1 MLRLLNLM
9 LVCGFILLG
18 QSSPGQAKDITI
30 DGIRFGQNGSTT
42 RFVLDVSSEA
52 KPSMFLL
59 ADPYRVV
66 IDLPEANWRADGSV
80 KTSGVVEGYRHGLFS
95 PGVYRIV
102 LDLKEPAT
110 VANSFTLPP
119 SGKYDHRLVLDIKP
133 TSRAA
138 FLSAVQSSKSARPTL
153 ESASVPDVTAPRKRI
168 SGKRV
173 VVIDAGH
180 GGPDPG
186 NLGVIGVHEKVVVLE
201 IARAIRDE
209 LNKTGRYEVHMT
221 RDRDIFHP
229 VRERFRIARRHRADL
244 FISVHADSIKNPK
257 VSGASVYNLS
267 ETASDREA
275 ARLAARENKSDVIAG
290 VNLAQADDDV
300 SSILIDLAQR
310 ETMNFSAQYA
320 NILVQE
326 LGRDVPL
333 LQRTHRFANLGVL
346 KAPDVPSVLLEAG
359 YLTNKSNARF
369 INSSDGRKK
378 IAQAVR
384 RATDRYFQQM
394 IALGR

>member
-1 MLRLLNLM
+1 M
-9 LVCGFILLG
+9 
-18 QSSPGQAKDITI
+18 
-30 DGIRFGQNGSTT
+30 
-42 RFVLDVSSEA
+42 
-52 KPSMFLL
+52 
-59 ADPYRVV
+59 
-66 IDLPEANWRADGSV
+66 
-80 KTSGVVEGYRHGLFS
+80 
-95 PGVYRIV
+95 
-102 LDLKEPAT
+102 LDLKGPAT

-119 SGKYDHRLVLDIKP
+119 NGQYSHRLVLDIEP
-133 TSRAA
+133 TSRDT
-138 FLSAVQSSKSARPTL
+138 FLAGVQSSKSERPTV
-153 ESASVPDVTAPRKRI
+153 ETASVPDVTAPRKRI
-168 SGKRV
+168 AGKRI
-173 VVIDAGH
+173 VVIDPGH

-186 NLGVIGVHEKVVVLE
+186 NLGVIGVHEKIVVLE

-229 VRERFRIARRHRADL
+229 VRERFRIARRLHADL
-244 FISVHADSIKNPK
+244 FISVHADSIKNSN

-290 VNLAQADDDV
+290 VNLDTADDDV
-300 SSILIDLAQR
+300 SSILIELAQR

-359 YLTNKSNARF
+359 YLTNKKNANF

-394 IALGR
+394 VALGR

>member
-1 MLRLLNLM
+1 MPRLLNVM
-9 LVCGFILLG
+9 LVCLMMLIGAG
-18 QSSPGQAKDITI
+18 VPAVAKDITI
-30 DGIRFGQNGSTT
+30 DGIRFGQNGTTT

-52 KPSMFLL
+52 TPSIFLL

-66 IDLPEANWRADGSV
+66 IDLPEANWRTNGDV
-80 KTSGVVEGYRHGLFS
+80 KTSGVVDGYRHGLFS

-102 LDLKEPAT
+102 LDLKAPAT
-110 VANSFTLPP
+110 IANSFTLPP
-119 SGKYDHRLVLDIKP
+119 NGQYSHRLVLDIEP
-133 TSRAA
+133 TSRSS
-138 FLSAVQSSKSARPTL
+138 FLSAVQSSKSERPSFA
-153 ESASVPDVTAPRKRI
+153 SASVPDVTAPRKRI

-186 NLGVIGVHEKVVVLE
+186 NLGVIGVHEKIVVLE

-209 LNKTGRYEVHMT
+209 LNKTGRYQVHMT

-229 VRERFRIARRHRADL
+229 VRERFRIARRHHADL
-244 FISVHADSIKNPK
+244 FISVHADSIKNPN

-290 VNLAQADDDV
+290 VNLAEADDDV

-394 IALGR
+394 VALGR